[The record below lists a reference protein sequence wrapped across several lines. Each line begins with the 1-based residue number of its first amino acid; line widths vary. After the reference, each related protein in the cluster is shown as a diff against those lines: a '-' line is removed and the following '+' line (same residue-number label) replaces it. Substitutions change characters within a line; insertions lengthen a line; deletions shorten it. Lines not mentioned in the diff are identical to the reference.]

1 MPKMLS
7 EDMKWMRDHPLV
19 TGLIILFVIVS
30 AWLFWG
36 ATSSTD
42 QAYDRMAASRHTALD
57 EPSQVLEADDAERQI
72 KERRKAYVRY
82 DASQDRVILPPSR
95 EERLA
100 TDSSLSEQEW
110 ADRQS
115 EYEGRTCQD
124 APLDAEYSDLCAQWA
139 SVSATRYG
147 NRIGAENYRVSS
159 FAAIV
164 SGLALIATVLAVA
177 IAALAAR
184 DASKAVKLMKEG
196 MVPFLTVRP
205 GGISGVGKMK
215 LINAGTGVATGA
227 FVKVG
232 NAELPLRRR
241 VLQAGEEFQ
250 ITHSAIAATN
260 GELQVVLRYNDGS
273 GEAIERRERFRH
285 ASGKWVQID

>member
-100 TDSSLSEQEW
+100 TDSSPSEQEW

-124 APLDAEYSDLCAQWA
+124 LS
-139 SVSATRYG
+139 
-147 NRIGAENYRVSS
+147 
-159 FAAIV
+159 
-164 SGLALIATVLAVA
+164 LIH
-177 IAALAAR
+177 I
-184 DASKAVKLMKEG
+184 
-196 MVPFLTVRP
+196 
-205 GGISGVGKMK
+205 
-215 LINAGTGVATGA
+215 
-227 FVKVG
+227 
-232 NAELPLRRR
+232 
-241 VLQAGEEFQ
+241 
-250 ITHSAIAATN
+250 
-260 GELQVVLRYNDGS
+260 
-273 GEAIERRERFRH
+273 
-285 ASGKWVQID
+285 